1 MWQLKSWVDP
11 TKLSGFYISFN
22 PNAIDYLYTN
32 QDLINW
38 DSLSQNEE
46 AIWFLLENPNKI
58 NWHQLSL
65 NPAAIHILAHNMSQ
79 INWSN
84 LSKNPKAIN
93 ILLHYHKHIHNY
105 CNKYNFNQN
114 PHPKAIQYF
123 LDNPDEIMWEAMSD
137 NLASKPIFEK
147 YGYQRADWLALS
159 KNPDVI
165 DVLLQ
170 NIGLIYWPYFSI
182 NTSPKAIEYL
192 KCNPDKIDWVFLSMN
207 PAAEELIL
215 ENLDK
220 IDWTTLSKNPIIFE
234 FNIYKSET
242 VKSTQIY
249 KEELIALAMHPDR
262 IKKYL
267 DAGYSLYDII

>member
-65 NPAAIHILAHNMSQ
+65 NPAAIHILAQNMSQ

-93 ILLHYHKHIHNY
+93 ILLHYDKHIHNY

-123 LDNPDEIMWEAMSD
+123 LDNPDEIIWEAMSY
-137 NLASKPIFEK
+137 NLACKPIFEK
-147 YGYQRADWLALS
+147 YGYHHAYWLALS
-159 KNPDVI
+159 KNPDLI

-215 ENLDK
+215 ENIDK
-220 IDWTTLSKNPIIFE
+220 VDWTTLSKNPIIFE

-249 KEELIALAMHPDR
+249 KEELIAMAMHPDR
-262 IKKYL
+262 INKYIR
-267 DAGYSLYDII
+267 AGYSLYDII